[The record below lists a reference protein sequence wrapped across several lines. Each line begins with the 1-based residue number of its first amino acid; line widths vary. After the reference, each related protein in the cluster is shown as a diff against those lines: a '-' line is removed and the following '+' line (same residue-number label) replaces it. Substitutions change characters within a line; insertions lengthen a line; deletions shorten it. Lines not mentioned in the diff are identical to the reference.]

1 MAKLVLIFGCIYG
14 MLGVILG
21 AFGAH
26 LFKKIISKEKLESF
40 ETGVK
45 YQLLHAVVLL
55 VIGLMFDFGQTTQ
68 QLAAIF
74 FIVGICLFSFSIYIL
89 SFSEKLGPK
98 VKFLGPITPLG
109 GLLIILGWCSLLVY
123 FIQNY

>member
-1 MAKLVLIFGCIYG
+1 MAKLVLIIGCIYG
-14 MLGVILG
+14 ATGVVLG

-40 ETGVK
+40 EVGVR

-55 VIGLMFDFGQTTQ
+55 IIGLMFDFGQKTQ
-68 QLAAIF
+68 QLAAWF
-74 FIVGICLFSFSIYIL
+74 FIIGVAFFSFSIYGL
-89 SFSEKLGPK
+89 SFSEKLGSK
-98 VKFLGPITPLG
+98 VKILGPITPLG

-123 FIQNY
+123 FVQNY